1 MAPGGTGRL
10 GAVSD
15 QVVIRI
21 PATIRH
27 LKLVT
32 ATATSLAG
40 LLDFTYDRLMDLHIA
55 IDEVCSRIMATSV
68 PPATRLEVTFE
79 LEGGALRISARGD
92 SPLGGKA
99 PFLTSWAK
107 TILDQV
113 TDDIEVGDE
122 DGKAFARFSVAR
134 G

>member
-1 MAPGGTGRL
+1 L
-10 GAVSD
+10 SD

-21 PATIRH
+21 PASIKH
-27 LKLVT
+27 VKLVT

-55 IDEVCSRIMATSV
+55 IDEICSRIMATSS
-68 PPATRLEVTFE
+68 PPATRLEVTFD
-79 LEGGALRISARGD
+79 LRDGALQISARGD
-92 SPLGGKA
+92 SPLQKKT
-99 PFLTSWAK
+99 PLLTSWAK

-113 TDDIEVGDE
+113 TDEIEVGDD
-122 DGKAFARFSVAR
+122 DGRAYATFSVAR